1 MLSPSDIIYVNLIP
15 QPNENASDDV
25 VILLFQIKFLNFI
38 IFTFL
43 SVLFCL
49 H

>member
-15 QPNENASDDV
+15 HPNENASDV
-25 VILLFQIKFLNFI
+25 VILLIQIKFLNFI